1 MSPHRRTRRRALPA
15 LLAVS
20 ALLWLPPLGGCTG
33 SIFKT
38 RLKTPAVY
46 QLQLDSAPASAAA
59 GPAPA
64 PVAPV
69 APAAAAAPGIE
80 LAVLKPRV
88 RIGLDNDLVAVLYP
102 DLRLEHLAAARWS
115 GPLDEVLQDLELE
128 AFRAQSSAIGFHAD
142 ASAFGSGYWLE
153 LDVED
158 FQAEYGTGGAP
169 VVHVRA
175 EGRLGSASDRR
186 ILGRFE
192 LEAREPAAADRV
204 GAIVEAYNR
213 AVQRVLGELVTR
225 SLAALAPP
233 AG

>member
-1 MSPHRRTRRRALPA
+1 MLPA
-15 LLAVS
+15 LLALSV
-20 ALLWLPPLGGCTG
+20 LLGLPLLEGCAG
-33 SIFKT
+33 SIFKS
-38 RLKTPAVY
+38 RLRTPTVY
-46 QLQLDSAPASAAA
+46 QLKLDSAPAPATA

-64 PVAPV
+64 PVASP
-69 APAAAAAPGIE
+69 AAAAPGAE

-88 RIGLDNDLVAVLYP
+88 RVGLDNDLVAVLYP

-128 AFRAQSSAIGFHAD
+128 AFRARSSAVGFHAD

-158 FQAEYGTGGAP
+158 FQAEYGTGGGAP

-175 EGRLGSASDRR
+175 EGRLGSAGDRR

-192 LEAREPAAADRV
+192 LEARETAAADRV